1 MFNWD
6 ASIFKT
12 VTIKERIK
20 AQFRAEALNATNTVE
35 FANPNTTLTNSSF
48 GLITSQVNHLFWW
61 ITWRSHLIARRI
73 KEVHGSLCPLSS
85 LFCWC
90 LLLGGSSVA
99 PDSAGGRGR
108 RDSTPTVSGPTPKS
122 PDGHPD
128 LSGYWRDDGKANPH
142 GNIGKDLPGFKLPFT
157 AAGEA
162 AHKYNVEHTVDPE
175 SRCLPGGIPREDAG
189 DGAFQLLQ
197 NAGVSVF
204 LYQYGTFRLVP
215 TDGRKHTEDPDPL
228 YFGEEIGTWDG
239 DTLVIDSI
247 AFKQDSWADE
257 NADPHSDKL
266 HTVERWTRSDA
277 GHLHLDLL
285 IDDPK
290 YYSQPIHFQRG
301 WVLAPLRLLKE
312 QSVHRKQHRRF
323 QRPPRTRSGCYP
335 RRRNAWLRQS
345 CHVAAATFRH
355 QPGEDYSAAR
365 SQLKNPQ
372 EGELP

>member
-1 MFNWD
+1 MRILTPALFSLLA
-6 ASIFKT
+6 ASALL
-12 VTIKERIK
+12 
-20 AQFRAEALNATNTVE
+20 AQSG
-35 FANPNTTLTNSSF
+35 NSVP
-48 GLITSQVNHLFWW
+48 Q
-61 ITWRSHLIARRI
+61 
-73 KEVHGSLCPLSS
+73 
-85 LFCWC
+85 
-90 LLLGGSSVA
+90 
-99 PDSAGGRGR
+99 DSGGGRGR
-108 RDSTPTVSGPTPKS
+108 RGSAPTVSGPAPKS

-142 GNIGKDLPGFKLPFT
+142 GNIGKDLPGYKLPFT

-197 NAGVSVF
+197 ISGASVF

-215 TDGRKHTEDPDPL
+215 SDGRKHTDDPDPL
-228 YFGEEIGTWDG
+228 YFGEEIGSWDG
-239 DTLVIDSI
+239 DTFVIDST

-266 HTVERWTRSDA
+266 HTVERWTRADA

-301 WVLAPLRLLKE
+301 WVLAPGQLTRE
-312 QSVHRKQHRRF
+312 QACTENNIDVFSGHLGPGPGAIRADGTRGYDNPAPL
-323 QRPPRTRSGCYP
+323 PPPPSASSPAKTILP
-335 RRRNAWLRQS
+335 
-345 CHVAAATFRH
+345 
-355 QPGEDYSAAR
+355 PGV
-365 SQLKNPQ
+365 N
-372 EGELP
+372 